1 MQLLTHNFLC
11 PSLDEAIC
19 AIRCWRCAHVM
30 SVSNAIFM
38 VVANASFAFLLVSH
52 LYRLAECSSQQ
63 PAPFCCINDKRLPAS
78 PIQLRLVTSTSTI
91 NGMNAKSHTYAVRIA
106 YDSSTELQTISN
118 LHVCHPLR
126 EPYAILVAATGK
138 SFTQND
144 WLLFF
149 SFGIRCLTQ
158 FRLCQSIATAEN
170 MFKCSYYGSVCLE
183 PHAIY
188 DWHTQK
194 KKCTAW
200 AQFGHSRTQ
209 RISDVHLPSTM
220 SNAPYKLLPFCKK

>member
-1 MQLLTHNFLC
+1 MLLLNAASDAQLPLSVTRRSNLC
-11 PSLDEAIC
+11 HSLLKMRSC
-19 AIRCWRCAHVM
+19 HV
-30 SVSNAIFM
+30 SLKCDFHGGRKCLFCLSP
-38 VVANASFAFLLVSH
+38 
-52 LYRLAECSSQQ
+52 RLASLSIGRVQQ

-144 WLLFF
+144 
-149 SFGIRCLTQ
+149 
-158 FRLCQSIATAEN
+158 
-170 MFKCSYYGSVCLE
+170 
-183 PHAIY
+183 
-188 DWHTQK
+188 
-194 KKCTAW
+194 
-200 AQFGHSRTQ
+200 
-209 RISDVHLPSTM
+209 
-220 SNAPYKLLPFCKK
+220 